1 MPQEIERKF
10 ILFEIPKDLPTLKIK
25 QGYLQ
30 LDKNCTIR
38 VRSSISSTGV
48 NDTLTIKGPSNSSG
62 MSRYEFETKISKED
76 SINLFKICHKPIIE
90 KTRHI
95 YIHKNM
101 KWELDEF
108 HKENQGL
115 LIGEI
120 ELERENIEFDIPGIV
135 KEEVTGQSKYYNS
148 MLQKRPYKTW
158 Q

>member
-10 ILFEIPKDLPTLKIK
+10 ILFKIPEYLPTLEIK

-38 VRSSISSTGV
+38 VRSSISSAGI

-62 MSRYEFETKISKED
+62 ISRYEFETKISNED

-115 LIGEI
+115 LIGEV
-120 ELERENIEFDIPGIV
+120 ELERENMKFDIPDIV

>member
-10 ILFEIPKDLPTLKIK
+10 ILFKIPKDLPTLKIK

-38 VRSSISSTGV
+38 VRSSISSTGI

-62 MSRYEFETKISKED
+62 MSRYEFETKISSKD
-76 SINLFKICHKPIIE
+76 SINLFKICYKPIIE

-95 YIHKNM
+95 YIYKNM

-115 LIGEI
+115 LIGEV
-120 ELERENIEFDIPGIV
+120 ELERENIEFDIPDIV
-135 KEEVTGQSKYYNS
+135 KEEVTGQPKYYNS
-148 MLQKRPYKTW
+148 ILQKRPYKTW
-158 Q
+158 H

>member
-10 ILFEIPKDLPTLKIK
+10 ILFKIPEHLPNLKIK

-38 VRSSISSTGV
+38 VRSSISSTGI

-62 MSRYEFETKISKED
+62 MSRYEFETKISNED

-115 LIGEI
+115 LLGEI
-120 ELERENIEFDIPGIV
+120 EIERQNMKFDIPDIV
-135 KEEVTGQSKYYNS
+135 KIEVTGQSKYYNS
-148 MLQKRPYKTW
+148 MLQKKPYKTW
-158 Q
+158 K

>member
-10 ILFEIPKDLPTLKIK
+10 ILFKIPEHLSNLKIK

-38 VRSSISSTGV
+38 VRSSISSTGI

-62 MSRYEFETKISKED
+62 MSRYEFETKISNED
-76 SINLFKICHKPIIE
+76 SVNLFKICHKPIIE

-115 LIGEI
+115 LLGEI
-120 ELERENIEFDIPGIV
+120 EIERENMKFDIPNIV
-135 KEEVTGQSKYYNS
+135 KKEVTGQSKYYNS

>member
-10 ILFEIPKDLPTLKIK
+10 ILSKIPEHLPTLKIK

-38 VRSSISSTGV
+38 VRSSISSTGIS
-48 NDTLTIKGPSNSSG
+48 DTLTIKGPSNSSG
-62 MSRYEFETKISKED
+62 MSRYEFETKISNED
-76 SINLFKICHKPIIE
+76 SINLFKVCHKPIIE

-95 YIHKNM
+95 YIYKNM

-108 HKENQGL
+108 HEENQGL

-120 ELERENIEFDIPGIV
+120 ELERENMKFDLPDIV